1 MADHNDLISQNDPD
15 ELPPPVTHSSPS
27 PSRQLTRDNTSIS
40 HQPSDEDRLDARLAL
55 KETLDTLERSL
66 SAKSEDPHMQKLKN
80 DYSDFKSRPSLNFF
94 HDVVTVSTFRLPST
108 RTFCYPPSEAVTTE
122 ETFSDCIEDLALAL
136 RENAD
141 TECVRTWYGSAE
153 DREAFHTN
161 AQPSV
166 VSMDSGA
173 SKLYPFRKRFLTTAK
188 SHKRKQEAPIKAILH
203 LIGQEWN
210 LSPAVMASWVGMAA
224 PRQGFPRIKRPSNCK
239 FP

>member
-1 MADHNDLISQNDPD
+1 MADNHLTTQNDPD
-15 ELPPPVTHSSPS
+15 ELPLPVTHSSPS

-40 HQPSDEDRLDARLAL
+40 HQSSDEDRLDARLAL

-66 SAKSEDPHMQKLKN
+66 SASSGDPHMQKLKN
-80 DYSDFKSRPSLNFF
+80 DYSDFKSRPSLSFF
-94 HDVVTVSTFRLPST
+94 HDVVLVSTFHLPSI
-108 RTFCYPPSEAVTTE
+108 RTLCYPPGEAIASE

-136 RENAD
+136 RESAD
-141 TECVRTWYGSAE
+141 TECVRTWYESAQG
-153 DREAFHTN
+153 REAFHTN
-161 AQPSV
+161 VRPSV
-166 VSMDSGA
+166 VSTDSGA

-224 PRQGFPRIKRPSNCK
+224 PRQGFPRIKRPSRCE
-239 FP
+239 FPW